1 MPEKSPSLPQVFK
14 ASWFAKAARKAGI
27 SDTALC
33 ELAKQISSGQVDDLG
48 GGVYKAR
55 ANKNLHRVILLAK
68 VGRYW
73 VFQYLFAKSDRANIA
88 LDELVQFRELAKAY
102 AKLTDVQL
110 QKLIDEKEFVE
121 ICHGNQS

>member
-1 MPEKSPSLPQVFK
+1 M
-14 ASWFAKAARKAGI
+14 KAARKAGI

-33 ELAKQISSGQVDDLG
+33 EVANEAARGQVDDLG

-55 ANKNLHRVILLAK
+55 VNKNLHRVILLAK

-102 AKLTDVQL
+102 AKLTDAQI
-110 QKLIDEKEFVE
+110 QALIDEKEFVE
-121 ICHGNQS
+121 ICHGDKSKI

>member
-1 MPEKSPSLPQVFK
+1 MPEKLSSLPRVFK

-27 SDTALC
+27 SDAALC

-48 GGVYKAR
+48 GGVYKVR
-55 ANKNLHRVILLAK
+55 VNKNLHRVILLAK
-68 VGRYW
+68 VSRVW

-88 LDELVQFRELAKAY
+88 VDELVQFRELAKAY

-110 QKLIDEKEFVE
+110 QTLIDEKEFVE
-121 ICHGNQS
+121 ICHGN